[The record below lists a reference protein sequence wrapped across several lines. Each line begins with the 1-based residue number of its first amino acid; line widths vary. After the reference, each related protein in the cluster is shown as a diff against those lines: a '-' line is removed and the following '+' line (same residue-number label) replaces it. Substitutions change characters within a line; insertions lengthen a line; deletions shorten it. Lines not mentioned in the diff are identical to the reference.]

1 MRALVTGA
9 SGFVGRHLAGAL
21 RRDGHETLE
30 CGGPHEVG
38 GPRGGSGFVPLDLH
52 DAASIRAALDLA
64 RPDVVFHLAAQ
75 TFVPDSFASPAA
87 TYETNA
93 IGTARLTQAVREYA
107 AGGAAMPRILF
118 TSSAEVYG
126 VRDPADFP
134 LRESLEPQPA
144 TPYAASKAAAEAI
157 LMAEARAFRMDVV
170 VARAFNHIGPGQ
182 SDRFVVPSLAAQLA
196 AVAAGEA
203 PLLLVGNLN
212 AARDFLDVRD
222 VVAAYIALA
231 FGGVAGETYNV
242 CSGTPVKVRDVLRD
256 LIFIS
261 GVAVEVREDPQ
272 RFRPLD
278 VPVFFGSAEKLRA
291 RCNWSPAIPLERSL
305 REVYAY
311 AQRIRVRARSA
322 ENA

>member
-9 SGFVGRHLAGAL
+9 SGFVGRYLVDALQRAGS
-21 RRDGHETLE
+21 ETLA
-30 CGGPHEVG
+30 CGGPHDAG
-38 GPRGGSGFVPLDLH
+38 KLLPLDLN
-52 DAASIRAALDLA
+52 DPAAIRAALDLA

-75 TFVPDSFASPAA
+75 TFVPESFSSPAA

-93 IGTARLTQAVREYA
+93 VGTARLTQAVRDYA
-107 AGGAAMPRILF
+107 AAGATMPRILF

-126 VRDPADFP
+126 MRDPADFP
-134 LRESLEPQPA
+134 LRETLAPHPA

-157 LMAEARAFRMDVV
+157 LAAEARAFGMDVV

-182 SDRFVVPSLAAQLA
+182 SERFVVPSLAAQLA
-196 AVAAGEA
+196 AIAAGGA
-203 PLLLVGNLN
+203 PQLQVGNLN

-222 VVAAYIALA
+222 VVAAYLALA
-231 FGGVAGETYNV
+231 RDGAPGETYNV
-242 CSGTPVKVRDVLRD
+242 CRGTPVKVRDVLRD

-291 RCNWSPAIPLERSL
+291 RCGWVPAIPLERSL
-305 REVYAY
+305 RDVYA
-311 AQRIRVRARSA
+311 AARVGKPHAPA
-322 ENA
+322 